1 MEEKR
6 VKYKS
11 DKIIVSFAPDVC
23 IHAAECVRGL
33 PSVFNTS
40 KKPWINIAGA
50 DQSEIISVIE
60 RCPSGALKYELID
73 LELKEDIKKMEKT
86 KITLM
91 PNGPLMVEGNLNIV
105 KLSGETVKDG
115 EKFFLCRCGQS
126 SNKPFCDGT
135 HKKIEFKAE

>member
-23 IHAAECVRGL
+23 IHAAECVIGL

-50 DQSEIISVIE
+50 DH
-60 RCPSGALKYELID
+60 PK
-73 LELKEDIKKMEKT
+73 
-86 KITLM
+86 
-91 PNGPLMVEGNLNIV
+91 
-105 KLSGETVKDG
+105 
-115 EKFFLCRCGQS
+115 
-126 SNKPFCDGT
+126 
-135 HKKIEFKAE
+135 

>member
-126 SNKPFCDGT
+126 SNKPFCDGS